1 MDKPTTIKPPKDEL
15 LLIAQVNDRAAEVG
29 HKEYGDKHRRAEHTE
44 VKVGDKVLIKQDK
57 MTIRPSTLYAVTEV
71 RNTQVTAKRRGG
83 ASRGPGTLRS

>member
-15 LLIAQVNDRAAEVG
+15 LLIG
-29 HKEYGDKHRRAEHTE
+29 AEHTE

-71 RNTQVTAKRRGG
+71 RNT
-83 ASRGPGTLRS
+83 